1 MAGGRPTDYRPEY
14 CERVI
19 ELGKTGASVVEMAA
33 EIGVD
38 RKTLETA
45 WPTAFPEFLQAFT
58 QAKQLSQVWW
68 ERMGRENLIVPQGI
82 TFQATVWSRSM
93 AARFPADWRESS
105 KVENTLQNP
114 DGTALKL
121 IAQVSGRFSPK
132 DVDASKE

>member
-19 ELGKTGASVVEMAA
+19 ELGRTGASVVEMAA
-33 EIGVD
+33 EIGVA
-38 RKTLETA
+38 RATLEANWTA
-45 WPTAFPEFLQAFT
+45 NHPEFLEAFT

-68 ERMGRENLIVPQGI
+68 EKMGRENLIVPQGI

-105 KVENTLQNP
+105 KTEISGPNGGPIESSIKVEFLAP
-114 DGTALKL
+114 GE
-121 IAQVSGRFSPK
+121 
-132 DVDASKE
+132 VDAKS